1 MTGTEL
7 RNKVRDIMKSWIG
20 AKEGSSTYKEI
31 LKIYNDYAS
40 KHGLA
45 KAYEGYAWCDITASA
60 AWIKAGMAEYAPIS
74 MSCGTTINLAK
85 KLGIWNESD
94 DFCPSVGCGIIYD
107 WEDTSGTAKDN
118 TTGHDHIG
126 IVTAVASDKKSFTVV
141 EGNKGNPSV
150 VGSRKV
156 PVNWKYIRG
165 FIVPNYT
172 SIAKKLTPQN
182 SSSSSPTAI
191 KIDKGAKTYTVK
203 KGDTLSAIAK
213 AAGTTVAKLAEI
225 NKMKDPNKISVG
237 QVIKLV
243 DEPDYKGT
251 YTVVAKKGLNLRSYA
266 GTKYTKLATMPYK
279 AKFVCDGMYKVVDGT
294 VWLHGST
301 TIYNKKYLGW
311 CSKEFLE

>member
-7 RNKVRDIMKSWIG
+7 RNKVRDIMKSWVG
-20 AKEGSSTYKEI
+20 GKEGSSIYKEI

-60 AWIKAGMAEYAPIS
+60 AWIKAGMAEYVPIS

-85 KLGIWNESD
+85 KLGIWEESD
-94 DFCPSVGCGIIYD
+94 DYVPGVGCGIIYD
-107 WEDTSGTAKDN
+107 WEDSSGTTKDN
-118 TTGHDHIG
+118 TSGHDHIG

-150 VGSRKV
+150 VGTRKV
-156 PVNWKYIRG
+156 PVNWRYIRG

-182 SSSSSPTAI
+182 SSSPSPSAI
-191 KIDKGAKTYTVK
+191 KIDKGEKTYTVK

-213 AAGTTVAKLAEI
+213 AAGTTVAKLTEI
-225 NKMKDPNKISVG
+225 NKLKDPNKISVG

-243 DEPDYKGT
+243 DEPNYKGT
-251 YTVVAKKGLNLRSYA
+251 YTVIAKKGLNLRSGA
-266 GTKYTKLATMPYK
+266 GTAYTKLATMPYNT
-279 AKFVCDGMYKVVDGT
+279 KFTCDGKYKVVSNT
-294 VWLHGST
+294 VWLHGSAM
-301 TIYNKKYLGW
+301 IYNKKHVGW
-311 CSKEFLE
+311 CSKEYLE